1 MLYCSNF
8 LLLRRRT
15 PVRETCTVKHCE
27 MDVRV
32 EQPMAKSVRRRDS
45 ARHQQRTTKTPRNLL
60 CRRETKI
67 KTSRKKIIYKTSSSI
82 TKVTLIRIGTQGSN
96 LPSLSWAMDTRE
108 RGKKKE
114 GKKIKKRNQ
123 MIKSEANDCKLRTT
137 SPFGIIREVT
147 WFCSRYGD
155 SVTFVP
161 YSLILYLASCSSVHW
176 LQILEKWWNFSD
188 LDTP

>member
-1 MLYCSNF
+1 MHSETLWSG
-8 LLLRRRT
+8 RT
-15 PVRETCTVKHCE
+15 SGTTDGKIG
-27 MDVRV
+27 
-32 EQPMAKSVRRRDS
+32 ST
-45 ARHQQRTTKTPRNLL
+45 QRQRQASTKYHKTPQNLL

-67 KTSRKKIIYKTSSSI
+67 KTWRRKIIYKTSSSI

-147 WFCSRYGD
+147 WFCRRYGD

-161 YSLILYLASCSSVHW
+161 YSLILYLVSCSSVHCP
-176 LQILEKWWNFSD
+176 LASD
-188 LDTP
+188 T